1 VVDLS
6 SSSDEKG
13 LIADVSRDEE
23 FARRIFGELNC
34 GVLGPPGDGKIIILN
49 DFDEEEEEACEEK
62 TIGTKDASTYA
73 TVNPASTTSV
83 DADDAPTGV
92 KNNNSDDHTPDQEA
106 DGNSAAEMMLGCLR
120 LSCQEGT

>member
-1 VVDLS
+1 VVDFS

-23 FARRIFGELNC
+23 FATRIFGELNC
-34 GVLGPPGDGKIIILN
+34 GVLGPPSDGKIIILN
-49 DFDEEEEEACEEK
+49 DFDEEEEACEEK

-92 KNNNSDDHTPDQEA
+92 KNNNSDDRTPDKEA
-106 DGNSAAEMMLGCLR
+106 DGNNAGDDAG
-120 LSCQEGT
+120 LS